1 MKKDKP
7 RAALGLVFGIVF
19 LDIVGFSIL
28 FPLCPSLLEFYL
40 GREGDGSFIG
50 GIVEWLSGLAGGSDG
65 NWAVV
70 TLFGGLLGTLY
81 SLLQFLFAPIWGAL
95 SDRIGRRPTLLI
107 TLVGT
112 AAGYLLWMFS
122 GSFVWLLV
130 SRIVGGIMAGN
141 ISTATAVA
149 ADTTSSEKRAS
160 AMGIVGMA
168 IGLGFVLGPALGGI
182 AAPDET
188 ALARTYA
195 TGLAW
200 NPFSMAATLAFGLSL
215 FNLLFVALRLKETLP
230 PERRGKGSRT
240 ALWNPLGT
248 LARLG
253 LVGVSRTT
261 AVYFLYLTAFS
272 AMEFTL
278 TFLARERLNFGPRDN
293 MWMFVFVGFVI
304 AFVQGAIV
312 RRSAPKLGEKKLAI
326 FGLIVLLPGFF
337 AIAVTHSVGLLY
349 TGLFAMAVGSG
360 LAMPCLSSLVSRYS
374 PAENQGL
381 VLGSFRSAGALAR
394 AIGPI
399 LGGLL
404 YWQMGSA
411 APYWVGGLFLLLPL
425 GLSLKLPRPPLQ
437 EPEGIAAPASP
448 AAPGDGR

>member
-1 MKKDKP
+1 
-7 RAALGLVFGIVF
+7 
-19 LDIVGFSIL
+19 
-28 FPLCPSLLEFYL
+28 
-40 GREGDGSFIG
+40 
-50 GIVEWLSGLAGGSDG
+50 
-65 NWAVV
+65 
-70 TLFGGLLGTLY
+70 
-81 SLLQFLFAPIWGAL
+81 
-95 SDRIGRRPTLLI
+95 
-107 TLVGT
+107 
-112 AAGYLLWMFS
+112 
-122 GSFVWLLV
+122 
-130 SRIVGGIMAGN
+130 
-141 ISTATAVA
+141 
-149 ADTTSSEKRAS
+149 
-160 AMGIVGMA
+160 
-168 IGLGFVLGPALGGI
+168 
-182 AAPDET
+182 
-188 ALARTYA
+188 
-195 TGLAW
+195 
-200 NPFSMAATLAFGLSL
+200 MAATLAFGLSL